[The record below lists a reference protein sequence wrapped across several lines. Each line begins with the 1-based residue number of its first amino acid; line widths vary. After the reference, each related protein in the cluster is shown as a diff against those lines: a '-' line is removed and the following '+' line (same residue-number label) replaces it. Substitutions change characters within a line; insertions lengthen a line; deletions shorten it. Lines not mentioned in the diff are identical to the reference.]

1 MKNRITR
8 LFSIFIV
15 VSLLISSNIPAFAND
30 NTTISTGN
38 DVEIINVDITQY
50 PQFDINNFEEY
61 KPILEKYGIA
71 EDNVIAILP
80 ISKRNSQ
87 ENDKNKSA
95 PEKNSTT
102 STQSKLENDS
112 TTTTQSNA
120 ITASVPAGVLV
131 LTGTFVSS
139 SVWKLTLLNVGILNV
154 SDIDADVI
162 LINNSSGPI
171 VNSKRFLGGLLKFKS
186 VSEFYS
192 AGGSVIDV
200 AIATITGI
208 TEDGEYFNMGGTQYR
223 NQ

>member
-95 PEKNSTT
+95 PEK
-102 STQSKLENDS
+102 K
-112 TTTTQSNA
+112 
-120 ITASVPAGVLV
+120 
-131 LTGTFVSS
+131 
-139 SVWKLTLLNVGILNV
+139 
-154 SDIDADVI
+154 
-162 LINNSSGPI
+162 
-171 VNSKRFLGGLLKFKS
+171 
-186 VSEFYS
+186 
-192 AGGSVIDV
+192 
-200 AIATITGI
+200 
-208 TEDGEYFNMGGTQYR
+208 
-223 NQ
+223 

>member
-80 ISKRNSQ
+80 ISKRNLQ

-102 STQSKLENDS
+102 STLSELENDS

-154 SDIDADVI
+154 SDIEADVI

-186 VSEFYS
+186 VSEIYS

-200 AIATITGI
+200 AIATVTGI